1 MMIADDELIKVL
13 LEKGLITDSQA
24 EETKVEAKSKGI
36 SVYYLLLEK
45 QFVRD
50 GELSK
55 IFSDYYRVP
64 VAPLGKVSIKDEVL
78 SVLPEIV
85 ASSKLAVVFAM
96 DSSGIKVAMSDP
108 KNLEL
113 VELIR
118 KKTGQNVSI
127 YYATPREID
136 NTLRIY
142 QKDIKGAIQKLVE
155 GAASESKRLGKPPEV
170 PIIKIVD
177 MLLSYGIQNR
187 SSDVH
192 IEPKEEASL
201 VRFRIDG
208 ILHDVAVLPHDI
220 HEEVITRIKVL
231 AGLRTDEHFAA
242 QDGKLSFRTGIDL
255 PKERQERVDVRVS
268 IIPTTHGEKVVM
280 RLLSARVRQYSL
292 EDMGFSS
299 EDLVKIKAAYEKPY
313 GMIIAS
319 GPTGSGKTTT
329 MYAVLKILNK
339 RDINITTIEDPVEY
353 EMEGVNQIQ
362 INLKTGL
369 TFANGLRSIVRQDPD
384 IILVGEIRDSETAN
398 IAVNSAMT
406 GHLVLS
412 TMHANDAATTLIR
425 LLDMGVEPFL
435 VSSSVNVVI
444 AQRLLRILCKECRRE
459 GKVAITEIRKHFPPD
474 LVERQFG
481 KGPKATVWTA
491 QGCLV
496 CQHTGYTDRIGIH
509 EVLLVDDNIRQ
520 AVVDH
525 KAADKI
531 QEMAVSKGMTTMIED
546 GLNKV
551 AKGVTSLEEVLRVVK
566 E

>member
-1 MMIADDELIKVL
+1 MISDEDLTKIL
-13 LEKGLITDSQA
+13 LEKELITDSQA
-24 EETKVEAKSKGI
+24 EETEVEAKSKGI
-36 SVYYLLLEK
+36 SAYYLLLEK
-45 QFVRD
+45 QIVRD
-50 GELSK
+50 GQLAK
-55 IFSDYYRVP
+55 ILADYYQAP
-64 VAPLGKVSIKDEVL
+64 PAPLGKVSIKDEVL
-78 SVLPEIV
+78 GIIPEIV
-85 ASSKLAVVFAM
+85 ANAKLVVAFALDKDGIKLAMAN
-96 DSSGIKVAMSDP
+96 P
-108 KNLEL
+108 KDLET
-113 VELIR
+113 VEFIR
-118 KKTGQNVSI
+118 KKTGQNISV

-136 NTLRIY
+136 NTLRLY
-142 QKDIKGAIQKLVE
+142 QKDIKGAIQKLLDE
-155 GAASESKRLGKPPEV
+155 AAKVAKVVGKLPEV

-208 ILHDVAVLPHDI
+208 ILHDVTVLPHDI
-220 HEEVITRIKVL
+220 HEEVLTRIKVL

-292 EDMGFSS
+292 EDMGFAQ
-299 EDLVKIKAAYEKPY
+299 EDLVKIRDAYEKPY

-319 GPTGSGKTTT
+319 GPTGSGKTTS

-362 INLKTGL
+362 INLKTEL

-384 IILVGEIRDSETAN
+384 IILVGEIRDSETAG

-435 VSSSVNVVI
+435 VASSVNVVI
-444 AQRLLRILCKECRRE
+444 AQRLLRVLCAECKKEQNI
-459 GKVAITEIRKHFPPD
+459 AITELRKHFQAD
-474 LVERQFG
+474 LVEKHFG
-481 KGPKATVWTA
+481 KGPKAKIWAA
-491 QGCLV
+491 QGCPV

-509 EVLLVDDNIRQ
+509 EVLLVDDEIRQ
-520 AVVDH
+520 AVVDR
-525 KAADKI
+525 KDADKI

-546 GLNKV
+546 GLRKV
-551 AKGVTSLEEVLRVVK
+551 VGGVTSLEEVLRVVK

>member
-1 MMIADDELIKVL
+1 MISDEELIKIL
-13 LEKGLITDSQA
+13 LDNKLITDSQA

-36 SVYYLLLEK
+36 SAYFLLLEK
-45 QFVRD
+45 QLFRD
-50 GELSK
+50 EQLAK
-55 IFSDYYRVP
+55 ILAEYYKVP
-64 VAPLGKVSIKDEVL
+64 QAPLGKIVIKDEVL
-78 SVLPEIV
+78 NTLPELV
-85 ASSKLAVVFAM
+85 ASSKLAVVFAI
-96 DSSGIKVAMSDP
+96 DKEGIKVAMANP
-108 KNLEL
+108 KDLEM
-113 VELIR
+113 VEFIR
-118 KKTGQNVSI
+118 KKTGQEIFI

-142 QKDIKGAIQKLVE
+142 QKDIKGAIQKLIDD
-155 GAASESKRLGKPPEV
+155 ADRESKSSSKPAEV

-208 ILHDVAVLPHDI
+208 ILHDVAILPHNI
-220 HEEVITRIKVL
+220 HEEVVTRIKVL

-242 QDGKLSFRTGIDL
+242 QDGKLSFRTRIDL

-268 IIPTTHGEKVVM
+268 ILPTTHGEKVVM
-280 RLLSARVRQYSL
+280 RLLSSRVRQYSL
-292 EDMGFSS
+292 EDMGFSP

-313 GMIIAS
+313 GMIISS

-362 INLKTGL
+362 VNTKTGL
-369 TFANGLRSIVRQDPD
+369 TFSSGLRSIVRQDPD
-384 IILVGEIRDSETAN
+384 IILVGEIRDSETAG

-412 TMHANDAATTLIR
+412 TMHANDASTTLIR

-444 AQRLLRILCKECRRE
+444 AQRLLRVLCQECRQE
-459 GKVAITEIRKHFPPD
+459 KKVAITDLRKHFPAG
-474 LVERQFG
+474 LVEKQFG

-491 QGCLV
+491 QGCPV

-509 EVLLVDDNIRQ
+509 EILLVDDDIRR
-520 AVVDH
+520 AVVDR
-525 KAADKI
+525 KDAETI
-531 QEMAVSKGMTTMIED
+531 QKMSVSKGMTTMIDD
-546 GLNKV
+546 GLRKV
-551 AKGVTSLEEVLRVVK
+551 AAGVTSLEEVLRVVK

>member
-118 KKTGQNVSI
+118 KKTGQNVSV

-142 QKDIKGAIQKLVE
+142 QKDIKGAIQKLVDK
-155 GAASESKRLGKPPEV
+155 AASESKRLGKPPEV

-220 HEEVITRIKVL
+220 HEEVVTRIKVL
-231 AGLRTDEHFAA
+231 AGLRTDEHFA
-242 QDGKLSFRTGIDL
+242 
-255 PKERQERVDVRVS
+255 
-268 IIPTTHGEKVVM
+268 
-280 RLLSARVRQYSL
+280 ARVRQYSL

>member
-1 MMIADDELIKVL
+1 MISDEELAKVL
-13 LEKGLITDSQA
+13 LEKELITDSQA

-36 SVYYLLLEK
+36 SAYYLFLEK

-50 GELSK
+50 EQIAKVLA
-55 IFSDYYRVP
+55 DYYKVP
-64 VAPLGKVSIKDEVL
+64 AAPLGKVSIKDEVL
-78 SVLPEIV
+78 SILPELV
-85 ASSKLAVVFAM
+85 ASSKLAVVFAL
-96 DSSGIKVAMSDP
+96 DSNGIKVAMSDP
-108 KNLEL
+108 KDIEM

-118 KKTGQNVSI
+118 KKTGNDVSV

-142 QKDIKGAIQKLVE
+142 QKDIKGAIQKLIDK
-155 GAASESKRLGKPPEV
+155 AASESKRLGKPPEV

-220 HEEVITRIKVL
+220 HEEVVTRIKVL
-231 AGLRTDEHFAA
+231 SGLRTDEHFAA

-292 EDMGFSS
+292 EDMGFAP

-319 GPTGSGKTTT
+319 GPTGSGKTTS

-339 RDINITTIEDPVEY
+339 RDVNITTIEDPVEY

-444 AQRLLRILCKECRRE
+444 AQRLLRILCRECRKE
-459 GKVAITEIRKHFPPD
+459 GQVAVTELRKHFPPD
-474 LVERQFG
+474 LVEKHFG
-481 KGPKATVWTA
+481 KGPKTKIWAA
-491 QGCLV
+491 QGCPV

-509 EVLLVDDNIRQ
+509 EVLLVDDDIRQ
-520 AVVDH
+520 AIVDH
-525 KAADKI
+525 KDAETI
-531 QEMAVSKGMTTMIED
+531 QKMAVSKGMTTMIDD
-546 GLNKV
+546 GLREV

>member
-1 MMIADDELIKVL
+1 MISDEELIKVL

-50 GELSK
+50 EQLAN
-55 IFSDYYRVP
+55 IFSEYYKVP
-64 VAPLGKVSIKDEVL
+64 VAPLGKVSIKDDVL

-96 DSSGIKVAMSDP
+96 DSTGIKVAMSDP

-118 KKTGQNVSI
+118 KKTGQNVSV

-142 QKDIKGAIQKLVE
+142 QKRIKGAIQKLVE

-242 QDGKLSFRTGIDL
+242 QDGKLSFRTGIGL

-292 EDMGFSS
+292 EDMGFSP

-369 TFANGLRSIVRQDPD
+369 TFANGLRSIVRQDPE
-384 IILVGEIRDSETAN
+384 IILVGGIRDSETAN

-444 AQRLLRILCKECRRE
+444 AQRLLRVLCKECRKE
-459 GKVAITEIRKHFPPD
+459 GSVAITEIRKHFLPD

-481 KGPKATVWTA
+481 KGPKAKVWMA
-491 QGCLV
+491 QGCPV

-520 AVVDH
+520 AVVDR
-525 KAADKI
+525 KDADKI
-531 QEMAVSKGMTTMIED
+531 QEMAVSKGMTMMIED

>member
-1 MMIADDELIKVL
+1 MIPDEELTKIL
-13 LEKGLITDSQA
+13 LEKGLITDSQS

-36 SVYYLLLEK
+36 SAYYLLLEK
-45 QFVRD
+45 QFIRD
-50 GELSK
+50 EQIAK
-55 IFSDYYRVP
+55 VFADYYKVP
-64 VAPLGKVSIKDEVL
+64 LAPLEKVSIKDEVL
-78 SVLPEIV
+78 NILPELV
-85 ASSKLAVVFAM
+85 ARSKLAVAFAL
-96 DSSGIKVAMSDP
+96 DAGGIKLAMADP
-108 KNLEL
+108 KDLEM
-113 VELIR
+113 VEFIR
-118 KKTGQNVSI
+118 KKTGHEVST
-127 YYATPREID
+127 YYGTPKQID
-136 NTLRIY
+136 NALRMY
-142 QKDIKGAIQKLVE
+142 QKDIKGATQKLIDDAVRE
-155 GAASESKRLGKPPEV
+155 AQRLGKPTEV

-220 HEEVITRIKVL
+220 HEEVVTRIKVL

-292 EDMGFSS
+292 EDMGFAQ

-329 MYAVLKILNK
+329 MYAVLRILNK

-353 EMEGVNQIQ
+353 DMEGVNQIQ

-369 TFANGLRSIVRQDPD
+369 TFATGLRSIVRQDPD

-412 TMHANDAATTLIR
+412 TMHANDSSTTLIR

-435 VSSSVNVVI
+435 VASSVNVVI
-444 AQRLLRILCKECRRE
+444 AQRLLRILCRECRRE
-459 GKVAITEIRKHFPPD
+459 VKVAVTELRKHFPAA
-474 LVERQFG
+474 LVEKHFG
-481 KGPKATVWTA
+481 KGSKADVWAA
-491 QGCLV
+491 QGCPV

-509 EVLLVDDNIRQ
+509 EVLLVDDDIRQ

-525 KAADKI
+525 KDAETI
-531 QEMAVSKGMTTMIED
+531 QDMSVSRGMTTMIED
-546 GLNKV
+546 GLRKV
-551 AKGVTSLEEVLRVVK
+551 ASGVTSLEEVLRVVK

>member
-1 MMIADDELIKVL
+1 MISDEELIKVL

-50 GELSK
+50 EQLAN
-55 IFSDYYRVP
+55 IFSEYYKVP
-64 VAPLGKVSIKDEVL
+64 VAPLGKVSIKDDVL

-96 DSSGIKVAMSDP
+96 DSTGIKVAMSDP

-118 KKTGQNVSI
+118 KKTGQNVSV

-292 EDMGFSS
+292 EDMGFSP

-444 AQRLLRILCKECRRE
+444 AQRLLRVLCKECRKE
-459 GKVAITEIRKHFPPD
+459 GSVAITEIRKHFLPD

-481 KGPKATVWTA
+481 KGPKAKVWMA
-491 QGCLV
+491 QGCPV

-520 AVVDH
+520 AVVDR
-525 KAADKI
+525 KDADKI
-531 QEMAVSKGMTTMIED
+531 QEMAVSKGMTMMIED